1 MDLESTLENQLVHKK
16 ENIYLGFVMLF
27 SILAYLFLAFSI
39 VGLIIIALILFFSL
53 ILHGFYM
60 GGVRR
65 NGVKLSEE
73 QFPDLYQ
80 KAVTVAKDMGLS
92 KIPDIYVMESE
103 GVLNAFATRFFM
115 KDMVVLYSGIF
126 DLIEKHGEKE
136 VLFVLAHEFTHLKRK
151 HVLISLLILPA
162 LWVPFLGNAY
172 LRACEYTCDRYAAY
186 YIQSLEAAKNGL
198 IMLAI
203 GKELY
208 ARVNQEAYMR
218 QLQTESGFF
227 VWFNEKM
234 STHPHLPKRV
244 YELSKCFTPDS
255 TEVLKEPKGR
265 VWLGI
270 GIGLLTIVIVITGA
284 FFAVKAVKNLDLFSQ
299 LMMEVEGTTPLIN
312 AAVNNDV
319 EQLSLLLEEGEDI
332 NATDVDG
339 NTALHLAVTNFCYEA
354 AEFLLQQGAD
364 PNTINVYDT
373 TPLMDAVFYG
383 DVEMARI
390 LVENGADV
398 SMEDSYGSSAYDY
411 AVESENEELIK
422 LLESNQ

>member
-1 MDLESTLENQLVHKK
+1 MSLEQALENQLVHRK

-53 ILHGFYM
+53 ILNGFYM

-73 QFPDLYQ
+73 QFPELYQ
-80 KAVTVAKDMGLS
+80 KAVAVAKDMGLS

-126 DLIEKHGEKE
+126 DLIERHGEKE
-136 VLFVLAHEFTHLKRK
+136 VLFVLAHEFAHLKRK

-186 YIQSLEAAKNGL
+186 YIQSLEAATNGL
-198 IMLAI
+198 LMLAI

-208 ARVNQEAYMR
+208 ARVNHEAYMR
-218 QLQTESGFF
+218 QLKTESGFF
-227 VWFNEKM
+227 IWFNEKM

-244 YELSKCFTPDS
+244 YELSKCFSPDT
-255 TEVLKEPKGR
+255 TEVIKEPKGR

-270 GIGLLTIVIVITGA
+270 GIGLLSIVIVITGA
-284 FFAVKAVKNLDLFSQ
+284 FYAVKAVKNLDLFSQ
-299 LMMEVEGTTPLIN
+299 IMMEVEGTTPLMN
-312 AAVNNDV
+312 AAVDNDL
-319 EQLSLLLEEGEDI
+319 EQLSTLLEEGEDI
-332 NATDVDG
+332 NATNVDG
-339 NTALHLAVTNFCYEA
+339 YTALHLTVTNFSYEA
-354 AEFLLQQGAD
+354 AEFLLDHGAD

-373 TPLMDAVFYG
+373 TPLMEAVFY
-383 DVEMARI
+383 DDLDMARI
-390 LVENGADV
+390 LLEHGADV
-398 SMEDSYGSSAYDY
+398 SIRDSYGSTAYDY
-411 AVESENEELIK
+411 AVDYENEELIK
-422 LLESNQ
+422 LLESYQ